1 MKTTKELVLFVAL
14 ILMMVVVQFVSG
26 SFFKPINLISLI
38 KGNSVLM
45 VASMGMLVVLLT
57 GGIDVSAAS
66 ILAAATV
73 VVGNFVNSIVDS
85 VLLALVASCV
95 VAVLLGCFNGF
106 LIARLRIP
114 PIVAT
119 LGMMS
124 VTLGSVLLL
133 TDGQWVV
140 NVPDRFA
147 SFGSVS
153 FGRFMTDP
161 LGRRSGIPIQALIM
175 VGVVLFHAWV
185 LRYTHF
191 GRALYAIGGDR
202 QSAER
207 VGINVERTTIFAYG
221 YEGLLLGVAGFIHTS
236 IIGQVDPNA
245 FVGYELQIIA
255 AVVLGGASILGGEG
269 TIIGTVLG
277 VSLFSVINNGLIL
290 MRVPSFWQKIV
301 VGLVLITMVTVNIVN
316 QQRRERR
323 TIRVDVASEEM
334 A

>member
-1 MKTTKELVLFVAL
+1 MKATKELVLFVAL
-14 ILMMVVVQFVSG
+14 VLMMTVVHLVSG
-26 SFFKPINLISLI
+26 SFFSPINLISLI
-38 KGNSVLM
+38 KGNAVLM
-45 VASMGMLVVLLT
+45 VASMGMLVVILT

-73 VVGNFVNSIVDS
+73 VVGNFVNSVVDS
-85 VLLALVASCV
+85 VLLALVAGCV
-95 VAVLLGCFNGF
+95 VAVLLGGFNGF
-106 LIARLRIP
+106 LVARLRIP

-124 VTLGSVLLL
+124 ITLGSVLLI

-140 NVPDRFA
+140 TVPERF
-147 SFGSVS
+147 SRFGSLS
-153 FGRFMTDP
+153 LGRFMTDP

-175 VGVVLFHAWV
+175 IGVVVFHAWV
-185 LRYTHF
+185 LRFTRF
-191 GRALYAIGGDR
+191 GRALYAIGGNR

-207 VGINVERTTIFAYG
+207 VGIDVEKTTVLAYA
-221 YEGLLLGVAGFIHTS
+221 YEGLWLGVAGFIHTS

-255 AVVLGGASILGGEG
+255 AVVLGGASVLGGEG
-269 TIIGTVLG
+269 TIVGTILG

-301 VGLVLITMVTVNIVN
+301 VGMVLIATVTVNIIN
-316 QQRRERR
+316 QHRRERL
-323 TIRVDVASEEM
+323 TVRVDVASREI